1 MAKIFKYSTQRLF
14 PRSLNTVHDKGAQS
28 TEKLEY
34 FRNEVQ
40 LQIST
45 ILSTVWHWLV
55 TRQN

>member
-45 ILSTVWHWLV
+45 ILSTV
-55 TRQN
+55 